1 MKFLDKLFLARPDSE
16 PSRRMQIDPTA
27 ISSFI
32 AQWENGSLRLS
43 DSTFQ
48 VFIKPSKSEINHNFQ
63 IKLVRR
69 NDELIVDFFSNNTY
83 TMGFNDP
90 EKSIERDALE
100 FLIPFIMRIMPKS
113 PAIQMVDKIEIWKDF
128 FKSTNNLVKSSKLPL
143 EITNVED
150 KLTFTEH
157 DGTIVKEIEFDT
169 LFFNNEQ
176 GAIDR
181 YFLAKIND
189 LANGLLQKPKY
200 ISRIV

>member
-113 PAIQMVDKIEIWKDF
+113 PAI
-128 FKSTNNLVKSSKLPL
+128 
-143 EITNVED
+143 
-150 KLTFTEH
+150 
-157 DGTIVKEIEFDT
+157 
-169 LFFNNEQ
+169 
-176 GAIDR
+176 
-181 YFLAKIND
+181 
-189 LANGLLQKPKY
+189 
-200 ISRIV
+200 

>member
-1 MKFLDKLFLARPDSE
+1 MKFLDTLFLARPDSE

-113 PAIQMVDKIEIWKDF
+113 PAIQMVDNIEIWKDF

-189 LANGLLQKPKY
+189 LANGLLQKPKH

>member
-113 PAIQMVDKIEIWKDF
+113 PAIQMVDNIEIWKDF

>member
-1 MKFLDKLFLARPDSE
+1 MNLLDTLFLARPDSE
-16 PSRRMQIDPTA
+16 PSRRMQINPTA

-113 PAIQMVDKIEIWKDF
+113 PAIQMVDNIEIWKDF